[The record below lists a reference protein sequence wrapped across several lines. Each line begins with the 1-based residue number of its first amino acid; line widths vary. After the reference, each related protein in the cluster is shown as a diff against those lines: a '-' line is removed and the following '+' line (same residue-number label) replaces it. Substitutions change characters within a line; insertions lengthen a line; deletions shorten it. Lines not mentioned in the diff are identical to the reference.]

1 MCQKL
6 GAEQSELKEERKWWG
21 MKSSGEEP
29 GDVREDA
36 TVIESCKGD
45 TRGWNNHSREE
56 KEQSGSR
63 TAMVQGSRERKE
75 D

>member
-36 TVIESCKGD
+36 TVIEGCKGD
-45 TRGWNNHSREE
+45 T
-56 KEQSGSR
+56 SG
-63 TAMVQGSRERKE
+63 
-75 D
+75 